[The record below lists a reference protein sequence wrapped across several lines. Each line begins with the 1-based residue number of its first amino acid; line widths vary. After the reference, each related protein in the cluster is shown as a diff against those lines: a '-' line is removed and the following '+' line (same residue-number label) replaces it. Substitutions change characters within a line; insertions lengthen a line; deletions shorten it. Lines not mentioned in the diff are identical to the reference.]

1 MKVRSTVRNSTSPRR
16 GSSVLATVWLMGC
29 LAVSGFFGWHFMS
42 HDNST
47 PTDGTVVAATANTA
61 SESPYVTK
69 SIRDIRIGERVLAHN
84 PKVTDLERRQAVM
97 PDSSWRHVYLEMT
110 KADDGNRAGKRGVG
124 SVQIAV
130 FSEEDVRAGKPVT
143 DKVRLHQ
150 VVTQLHHT
158 DDTSGAPGK

>member
-110 KADDGNRAGKRGVG
+110 KADDGR
-124 SVQIAV
+124 
-130 FSEEDVRAGKPVT
+130 VT
-143 DKVRLHQ
+143 VKCWV
-150 VVTQLHHT
+150 
-158 DDTSGAPGK
+158 